1 MIDTEKIARAL
12 SRAGQVRIAVFGDFC
27 LDKYL
32 YIDPRRD
39 EISVETGLTAYMV
52 HEKKY
57 YAGAAGT
64 IVNNLRSLEA
74 WVYCIG
80 LRGDDGEGWELE
92 NCLCAIG
99 ANTGGMV
106 KSNQICTSTYTK
118 PMRAQPDGSYREL
131 NRLDFRNFSEAPRS
145 LQKQLLTKMDAI
157 LHQVDAVILLD
168 QFVQR
173 NLGAITDH
181 VREELCRM
189 AQNHP
194 EVIFYADSRG
204 FLQEFR
210 NMIVK
215 CNNFE
220 LLPDGDPEDTEAFC
234 RRGRELS
241 RRQAFPT
248 FVTRGSR
255 GMLVLTEGEAVPVP
269 AFRVE
274 GPIDIVGAGDASTAG
289 IVLGLALGL
298 TPEEAA
304 LLGCAVSSIT
314 IQQLGTTG
322 TATRA
327 QVAARLAEYAGGTV

>member
-32 YIDPRRD
+32 YIDPSRD

-52 HEKKY
+52 HEKKH

-64 IVNNLRSLEA
+64 IVNNLRALEA
-74 WVYCIG
+74 QVYCIG
-80 LRGDDGEGWELE
+80 LLGDDGEGWELE
-92 NCLCAIG
+92 NCLRTIG
-99 ANTGGMV
+99 ANTDGMV
-106 KSNQICTSTYTK
+106 KSDQICTSTYTK
-118 PMRAQPDGSYREL
+118 PMRIQPDGSYQEL
-131 NRLDFRNFSEAPRS
+131 NRLDFRNFTEAPRS
-145 LQKQLLTKMDAI
+145 LQKQLLTKMEAT

-220 LLPDGDPEDTEAFC
+220 LLPDGNPEDTEALC

-241 RRQAFPT
+241 RGQAFPT

-255 GMLVLTEGEAVPVP
+255 GMLVLTDGEAIPVP

-274 GPIDIVGAGDASTAG
+274 DPIDIVGAGDASTAG
-289 IVLGLALGL
+289 IVLGLALSL

-322 TATRA
+322 TATRI
-327 QVAARLAEYAGGTV
+327 QVAARLAEYAGGAV